1 MDLEQIVKRL
11 EWLDDER
18 RKDRTTIATL
28 EKRLEAYENT
38 LPSLQEQIKEVDGE
52 VSRVSAMLDRF
63 DQIESSVANLR
74 VEITRKIESVDKQR
88 QERDRELE
96 KIRRDDL
103 EALNR
108 AVAEVRKGLDSI
120 QEMKTKLNAR
130 VEEEFRLNRLI
141 EGLEQKIDENIRSDE
156 EYRRAQK
163 ILQEG
168 RRQDTKRLTDLQA
181 EVSAFRKR
189 LDEQRGKVE
198 LFTDS
203 VRKLELRLGEIQ
215 GAEAERRQVQTAF
228 IEKQNMVNLE
238 RERAWKE
245 WQAQFEVI
253 AGQAVNLE
261 SQMQTLDTTHRAV
274 KRAQESFDEIK
285 LRFERRLNEITEMQ
299 RLVEERFRQ
308 EWVSFKADDQKR
320 WTNYTLTQEEQQRD
334 VTRKIEKQSERI
346 VQLDDL
352 YRDIEDVI
360 KQITE
365 ENQKRLQ
372 SLVELTHRWMD
383 DFDQSFGQQR

>member
-108 AVAEVRKGLDSI
+108 AVAETRKGLDPI

>member
-28 EKRLEAYENT
+28 EKRIEVYET
-38 LPSLQEQIKEVDGE
+38 SVPIIREQVKQLDGE
-52 VSRVSAMLDRF
+52 VTRVGAMLDRF
-63 DQIESSVANLR
+63 DQVDSALSNLR
-74 VEITRKIESVDKQR
+74 VEITRKIEGVEKQR
-88 QERDRELE
+88 QERDRELD

-103 EALNR
+103 EAFNR
-108 AVAEVRKGLDSI
+108 AVAEVRKTTEVLP
-120 QEMKTKLNAR
+120 ELKTKLNAR
-130 VEEEFRLNRLI
+130 VEEEYRLNRLI
-141 EGLEQKIDENIRSDE
+141 EDVEQKIDDNIRADE
-156 EYRRAQK
+156 EFRRGQK

-189 LDEQRGKVE
+189 LEEQRGKVE
-198 LFTDS
+198 LYTEN

-215 GAEAERRQVQTAF
+215 GAEAERRQIQTAF

-245 WQAQFEVI
+245 WQNQFEVI
-253 AGQAVNLE
+253 SGQAVDLE

-274 KRAQESFDEIK
+274 KRAQESFEEVK
-285 LRFERRLNEITEMQ
+285 QRFDRRLNEITEMQ

-320 WTNYTLTQEEQQRD
+320 WTNYTLTQEEQQRE
-334 VTRKIEKQSERI
+334 VTRKIEKQNDRV

-352 YRDIEDVI
+352 TRDIEDLI
-360 KQITE
+360 KQITD

-372 SLVELTHRWMD
+372 SLLELTHRWME
-383 DFDQSFGQQR
+383 DFDNSFGQQR

>member
-108 AVAEVRKGLDSI
+108 AVAEARKGLDPI

>member
-38 LPSLQEQIKEVDGE
+38 LPSLQEQIKEIDGE

-108 AVAEVRKGLDSI
+108 AVAEARKGLDPI
-120 QEMKTKLNAR
+120 PEMKTKLNAR

-198 LFTDS
+198 LFTDN

-228 IEKQNMVNLE
+228 IEKQSMANLE

>member
-38 LPSLQEQIKEVDGE
+38 LPSLREQIKEIDGE
-52 VSRVSAMLDRF
+52 VARVSAMLDRF

-108 AVAEVRKGLDSI
+108 AVAEARKGFDPI
-120 QEMKTKLNAR
+120 PEMKTKLNAR

-228 IEKQNMVNLE
+228 IEKQNMANLE

-274 KRAQESFDEIK
+274 KRAQESFEEIK

-334 VTRKIEKQSERI
+334 VTRKIEKQNERI

>member
-38 LPSLQEQIKEVDGE
+38 IPPLHEQIKEIDRE
-52 VSRVSAMLDRF
+52 VARVSAMLDRF

-88 QERDRELE
+88 QEHDRELE

-103 EALNR
+103 ESLNR
-108 AVAEVRKGLDSI
+108 AVAEARKGFDPI
-120 QEMKTKLNAR
+120 PEMKTKLNAR

-215 GAEAERRQVQTAF
+215 SAEAERRQVQTAF
-228 IEKQNMVNLE
+228 IEKQNMANLE

-285 LRFERRLNEITEMQ
+285 MRFERRLNEITEMQ

-334 VTRKIEKQSERI
+334 VTRKIEKQNERI

-360 KQITE
+360 KQIME

-372 SLVELTHRWMD
+372 GLVELSHRWMD
-383 DFDQSFGQQR
+383 DFDQTFSQR